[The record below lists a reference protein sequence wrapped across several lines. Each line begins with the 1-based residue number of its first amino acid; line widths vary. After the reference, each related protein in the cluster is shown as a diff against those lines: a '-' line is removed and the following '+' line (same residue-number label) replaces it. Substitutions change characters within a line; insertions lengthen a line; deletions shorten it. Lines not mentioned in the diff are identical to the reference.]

1 MKWTS
6 RCLLATALAM
16 VAPESADACSCARTA
31 EMCRGA
37 ASAEAVFEATVE
49 AVHFDIPSAERTN
62 PDGSVTVSMST
73 ENMTTTVRFK
83 EIRAIRGFAVEHL
96 VQHDQA
102 CRFNFEAGARYLV
115 VLTRDGLNRLE
126 ASRCGLTRLIE
137 EATGLVEYVDS
148 LDRAGA
154 ETLVWGRAVHS
165 SDLTRPPIVVT
176 PLPNVMVSLQGPT
189 TVTATTDEHGYF
201 AVRGLPPGTYR
212 ATTNLKRP
220 AGAGQGIFAHQFD
233 LSGTSPPA
241 CAELTFMQTQQ

>member
-37 ASAEAVFEATVE
+37 ASAEAVFEATVD
-49 AVHFDIPSAERTN
+49 AVDSKMPHSERRN
-62 PDGSVTVSMST
+62 PDGTVTVSIST
-73 ENMTTTVRFK
+73 DDMTTTVRFK
-83 EIRAIRGFAVEHL
+83 EIRALRGAAPEQL
-96 VQHDQA
+96 VQRGTGS
-102 CRFNFEAGARYLV
+102 CRFTFEPGVRYLV
-115 VLTRDGLNRLE
+115 VLTQDGDGLG
-126 ASRCGLTRLIE
+126 ASRCGLTRPIE
-137 EATGLVEYVDS
+137 EAAGLLQYIDG
-148 LDRAGA
+148 LDRAST